1 MNKKHFFAAVMLL
14 SLLAV
19 GLHIALAE
27 GLLPQID
34 IDIKPSSED
43 NVINI
48 GANGVIPVAILS
60 EPGFDATD
68 ENVVIRENIFLEGL
82 TVGVRGNGV
91 AMAQERDVDG
101 DGDVDLVVQIEIE
114 NLDPG
119 LFQDGE
125 ARLWIAN
132 PAGNWGVDSVTIVP
146 PE

>member
-1 MNKKHFFAAVMLL
+1 MNKKHFCAAVILL
-14 SLLAV
+14 SLLAT

-27 GLLPQID
+27 GSLPQID
-34 IDIKPSSED
+34 IDIKPGSEE
-43 NVINI
+43 NVINL
-48 GANGVIPVAILS
+48 GLNGVIPVAILS
-60 EPGFDATD
+60 EPGFNATD
-68 ENVVIRENIFLEGL
+68 ENVVVRENIYLEGL

-101 DGDVDLVVQIEIE
+101 DGDVDLVVQINVE

-125 ARLWIAN
+125 ARLWIQSS
-132 PAGNWGVDSVTIVP
+132 AGYWGVDSVTIVP